1 MEQQSKQKQNKVM
14 SHSNWPHVLLY
25 DLAHKQCNGVI
36 KRWLH
41 SLMSESKGRFLV
53 KNIWLSMIFDHCTN
67 PVFSILKKKIGLPE
81 NSLPPPPHP
90 HLSDNISILSYPL
103 FLKWASC
110 VSPLLHL
117 HGSTHQKSQPEVSCT
132 YRENKHNFVLICSL
146 VSK

>member
-14 SHSNWPHVLLY
+14 SHSNWLHVLLY

-36 KRWLH
+36 KRWLTVWCQ
-41 SLMSESKGRFLV
+41 SQKEDFLSKIFGSAWFL
-53 KNIWLSMIFDHCTN
+53 ITAQIQFFLF
-67 PVFSILKKKIGLPE
+67 KKKRLDFQKTHY
-81 NSLPPPPHP
+81 PHP
-90 HLSDNISILSYPL
+90 YLSDNISILSYPL
-103 FLKWASC
+103 FLKWASF